1 MTTTPRM
8 AVGASLGIVA
18 SRLGLTPRAL
28 RYYEDR
34 GLIDVSRD
42 RWNCRR
48 YDAAAQRQVEI
59 IARLRRCGL
68 SIEAISE
75 VLLGYRADGL
85 LAVHVSPHLERR
97 LSDLDAQRSAVLEE
111 MARLDGLK
119 TSDNLQ
125 GPRRVAS
132 ISPPQRSPAAEHR
145 TDVSSPERLRDR
157 KGVA

>member
-28 RYYEDR
+28 RYYEHR

-75 VLLGYRADGL
+75 ILLDYRAGRP
-85 LAVHVSPHLERR
+85 LAAHVSPHLKRR

-111 MARLDGLK
+111 LARLDDLT
-119 TSDNLQ
+119 TSENPNA
-125 GPRRVAS
+125 PRRVAS
-132 ISPPQRSPAAEHR
+132 IGPPQRGPATE
-145 TDVSSPERLRDR
+145 DR
-157 KGVA
+157 IHARRP